1 MELRHIRYFLA
12 VAQERHFTRAAA
24 KVGIGQPPLSQQ
36 IKDLEGEVGA
46 ALFHRLAH
54 GAELTEAGKAF
65 LAGVKEMPLIA
76 QRATM
81 AARRA
86 ARGELGSLRLG
97 FTSTATFNVVVPS
110 AIRSFRRAYPE
121 IYLTLEE
128 ANTTRLVTGLREGT
142 LDAVFLRPGTPDT
155 GELQLR
161 RLSEEPMVVALPKRH
176 SAAGLEEIDS
186 RIVEGRSVSAVPA
199 GSRSDGLRHG
209 CRRLSK
215 GRLRAYCRPGR
226 AAFYIDRESRGR
238 RARRIDRPGVDD
250 ASARDGHRL
259 SADCWPVADDA
270 ACSRLSAR
278 RDVARGAQFHR
289 AGRLVMLLRPGAI
302 SSTTVL
308 YREHLCPSGATV
320 GLSLA
325 HARSRWGRQETE
337 VSARQRIQMRACR
350 RSARR

>member
-1 MELRHIRYFLA
+1 MTMELRHIRYFLA
-12 VAQERHFTRAAA
+12 VAEERHFTKAAA

-86 ARGELGSLRLG
+86 ARGESGSLRVG

-121 IYLTLEE
+121 IDLTLEE

-142 LDAVFLRPGTPDT
+142 FDVVFLRPGAPDT

-161 RLSEEPMVVALPKRH
+161 RLSDEPMVVALHKRH
-176 SAAGLEEIDS
+176 SAADQQEIDLALLKHDPFLLFPREVAPTIYDTVVDACRKAGFEPIIGQVAPHFTS
-186 RIVEGRSVSAVPA
+186 IVNLVAAEIGVSIVPA
-199 GSRSDGLRHG
+199 SMMQVRVTGI
-209 CRRLSK
+209 
-215 GRLRAYCRPGR
+215 AY
-226 AAFYIDRESRGR
+226 
-238 RARRIDRPGVDD
+238 RRIAGQSPTT
-250 ASARDGHRL
+250 RL
-259 SADCWPVADDA
+259 A
-270 ACSRLSAR
+270 L
-278 RDVARGAQFHR
+278 
-289 AGRLVMLLRPGAI
+289 
-302 SSTTVL
+302 
-308 YREHLCPSGATV
+308 
-320 GLSLA
+320 
-325 HARSRWGRQETE
+325 
-337 VSARQRIQMRACR
+337 ACR
-350 RSARR
+350 RGETSPVVRNFIARAGS